1 MQLRSGEKKAIAII
15 VVVAVLFV
23 AVVGGTVAALTVGR
37 HHDEGPHLQ
46 LAVGDRLVRVE
57 PSIRCDVFGNN
68 CEPKDLSQ
76 ATFGHVPVPV
86 GESVLMSV
94 SADIA
99 RQPWT
104 LVTQYAA
111 LLETEGVK
119 LDFKPDAIA
128 EIAKIATFVNSQTEN
143 IGARRLHTI
152 MELMLEDVS
161 FSAPELEGQT
171 IPITVKYVQ
180 ERLKDV
186 LENKDLSKYIL

>member
-37 HHDEGPHLQ
+37 HHDEGPYLQ

-104 LVTQYAA
+104 LVTQYADARGVITDPDPEPVYKKSGATYTVTLPSTHDHVLVKIEVKVISAQTTATA
-111 LLETEGVK
+111 LPFRAVFAVDTTPEG
-119 LDFKPDAIA
+119 F
-128 EIAKIATFVNSQTEN
+128 
-143 IGARRLHTI
+143 
-152 MELMLEDVS
+152 ELVGPPV
-161 FSAPELEGQT
+161 A
-171 IPITVKYVQ
+171 
-180 ERLKDV
+180 
-186 LENKDLSKYIL
+186 